1 MLQNTVD
8 ISRQAT
14 NLMKAGN
21 LPQVMLTGG
30 YAVSNPNTFN
40 GFERKFGGFWNVG
53 VLVRVPV
60 WNWGDVRYKVRASK
74 GLTDTRKDRATGQPE
89 LFPCGR
95 SQEAACIGTGKHSTR
110 R

>member
-30 YAVSNPNTFN
+30 YAGNSADSGMSGCWCVC
-40 GFERKFGGFWNVG
+40 
-53 VLVRVPV
+53 L
-60 WNWGDVRYKVRASK
+60 
-74 GLTDTRKDRATGQPE
+74 
-89 LFPCGR
+89 C
-95 SQEAACIGTGKHSTR
+95 GTGAT
-110 R
+110 

>member
-60 WNWGDVRYKVRASK
+60 WNWGDVRCKVRASK
-74 GLTDTRKDRATGQPE
+74 GLTTIRQLE
-89 LFPCGR
+89 LDLDLGSIQLNSFVE
-95 SQEAACIGTGKHSTR
+95 SNKK
-110 R
+110 

>member
-21 LPQVMLTGG
+21 QPQVMLTGG

-40 GFERKFGGFWNVG
+40 GFERKFSGFWNVG

-74 GLTDTRKDRATGQPE
+74 GLTTIRQLE
-89 LFPCGR
+89 LDLDLGSIQLNSFVE
-95 SQEAACIGTGKHSTR
+95 SNKK
-110 R
+110 

>member
-40 GFERKFGGFWNVG
+40 GFERKLCRGAGACACV
-53 VLVRVPV
+53 
-60 WNWGDVRYKVRASK
+60 
-74 GLTDTRKDRATGQPE
+74 E
-89 LFPCGR
+89 LGR
-95 SQEAACIGTGKHSTR
+95 REI
-110 R
+110 